1 MSLDQNALKS
11 LCKPLP
17 DSIII
22 HTKTSFTGDGNAAK
36 FPGLQGV
43 QMAKASVTA
52 DTRSW
57 KKSMNTRVTLL
68 DVAREAG
75 VSSATVDRVLNNRDG
90 VRPKTRDAVLST
102 ASRLGYLEAPDLTPT
117 KSGALTPVELV
128 FLLPAG
134 TNTFMKMLNAHLS
147 QQGSARPFVT
157 VRVEA
162 LEGFNP
168 STVATRLL
176 ELAGQ
181 VDGIGLV
188 AQDHPLVREAIR
200 AVARS
205 ETVVVTLASD
215 ILNVPRLAY
224 VGIDNRQA
232 GRLAGQ
238 LMGRLIGSATPAKV
252 ALFAGSLAY
261 RGHEEREMG
270 FRHIIREEFP
280 GIQIVELREIMDDR
294 LKAAIETRSLLDQ
307 HPDLS
312 GIYNVG
318 AATVAIAEEVKVR
331 GLARHIVLIGH
342 EATEVNKSLLLDGSL
357 DAVIDQNPRVE
368 AREALNLLIASVRGE
383 GYAYIPPRLQLVL
396 KENLPNE

>member
-1 MSLDQNALKS
+1 
-11 LCKPLP
+11 
-17 DSIII
+17 
-22 HTKTSFTGDGNAAK
+22 
-36 FPGLQGV
+36 
-43 QMAKASVTA
+43 
-52 DTRSW
+52 
-57 KKSMNTRVTLL
+57 MNPRVTLQ

-75 VSSATVDRVLNNRDG
+75 VSPATVDRVLNNRDG
-90 VRPKTRDAVLST
+90 VRARTRDTVLT
-102 ASRLGYLEAPDLTPT
+102 VAARLGYVDAEAEPP
-117 KSGALTPVELV
+117 KSRAQRPVDLV

-134 TNTFMKMLNAHLS
+134 TNTFMKMLHAQLE
-147 QQGSARPFVT
+147 QQAAERAGVS

-168 STVATRLL
+168 STVAARLMQ
-176 ELAGQ
+176 LAGQ
-181 VDGIGLV
+181 VDGVGLV

-200 AVARS
+200 AAARA
-205 ETVVVTLASD
+205 ETAVVTLVSD
-215 ILNVPRLAY
+215 IQNVPRLAY

-238 LMGRLIGSATPAKV
+238 LMGRLIGAAVPAKV

-280 GIQIVELREIMDDR
+280 TIQIVELREILDDR
-294 LKAAIETRSLLDQ
+294 PKARFETASLLDQ
-307 HPDLS
+307 HPDLA

-318 AATVAIAEEVKVR
+318 AATVAIAEEVK
-331 GLARHIVLIGH
+331 ARHLSRQIVLIGH
-342 EATEVNKSLLLDGSL
+342 EATEVNKPLLLDGTV

-368 AREALNLLIASVRGE
+368 AREALNILIASARGE

>member
-1 MSLDQNALKS
+1 
-11 LCKPLP
+11 
-17 DSIII
+17 
-22 HTKTSFTGDGNAAK
+22 
-36 FPGLQGV
+36 
-43 QMAKASVTA
+43 
-52 DTRSW
+52 
-57 KKSMNTRVTLL
+57 MNTTGMNSRVTLQ

-75 VSSATVDRVLNNRDG
+75 VSPATVDRVLNNRDG
-90 VRPKTRDAVLST
+90 VRPRTRETVLST
-102 ASRLGYLEAPDLTPT
+102 AERLGYLAVAETTPM
-117 KSGALTPVELV
+117 KSRTLKPVDLV
-128 FLLPAG
+128 FLLPGG
-134 TNTFMKMLNAHLS
+134 TNTFMKTLNAQLA
-147 QQGSARPFVT
+147 QQGAERPGVT
-157 VRVEA
+157 VRIEA

-168 STVATRLL
+168 PTVAARLH

-200 AVARS
+200 AAARA
-205 ETVVVTLASD
+205 ETAVVTLASD

-238 LMGRLIGSATPAKV
+238 LMGRLIGAAIPAKV

-294 LKAAIETRSLLDQ
+294 QKATVETRSLLDQ

-318 AATVAIAEEVKVR
+318 AATVAIAEEVKAR
-331 GLARHIVLIGH
+331 GLSRQIVLIGH
-342 EATEVNKSLLLDGSL
+342 EATELNKSLLLDGTV

-368 AREALNLLIASVRGE
+368 AREALNLLIASARGE
-383 GYAYIPPRLQLVL
+383 GYVYIPPRLQLVL

>member
-1 MSLDQNALKS
+1 
-11 LCKPLP
+11 
-17 DSIII
+17 
-22 HTKTSFTGDGNAAK
+22 
-36 FPGLQGV
+36 
-43 QMAKASVTA
+43 
-52 DTRSW
+52 
-57 KKSMNTRVTLL
+57 MNPRVTLQ

-75 VSSATVDRVLNNRDG
+75 VSPATVDRVLNDRGG
-90 VRPKTRDAVLST
+90 VRPKTREAVLT
-102 ASRLGYLEAPDLTPT
+102 IAARLGYLEVSDLAPMR
-117 KSGALTPVELV
+117 SRALQPVDLV

-134 TNTFMKMLNAHLS
+134 TNTFMKMLNAQLS
-147 QQGSARPFVT
+147 QQGSERPGVT

-168 STVATRLL
+168 ATVATRLL

-205 ETVVVTLASD
+205 ETAVVTLASD

-238 LMGRLIGSATPAKV
+238 LMGRLIGAAIPAKV

-270 FRHIIREEFP
+270 FRHIIRAEFP

-294 LKAAIETRSLLDQ
+294 LKATVETHLLLDQ

-318 AATVAIAEEVKVR
+318 AATVAIANEVKAR
-331 GLARHIVLIGH
+331 GLSRQIVLIGH
-342 EATEVNKSLLLDGSL
+342 EATEVTKTLLLDGTV

-368 AREALNLLIASVRGE
+368 AREALNLLIAAGRGE
-383 GYAYIPPRLQLVL
+383 GYVYIPPRLQLVL

>member
-1 MSLDQNALKS
+1 MSS
-11 LCKPLP
+11 
-17 DSIII
+17 
-22 HTKTSFTGDGNAAK
+22 
-36 FPGLQGV
+36 
-43 QMAKASVTA
+43 
-52 DTRSW
+52 
-57 KKSMNTRVTLL
+57 RVTLQ

-90 VRPKTRDAVLST
+90 VRPRTREAVMSI
-102 ASRLGYLEAPDLTPT
+102 AARLGYLEAPDLAPILVPM
-117 KSGALTPVELV
+117 KSRALKPVDVV

-134 TNTFMKMLNAHLS
+134 TNTFMKMLNAQLS
-147 QQGSARPFVT
+147 LQGSERPGVT

-168 STVATRLL
+168 STVAARLL

-205 ETVVVTLASD
+205 ETAVVTLASD

-238 LMGRLIGSATPAKV
+238 LMGRLIGAATPAKV

-318 AATVAIAEEVKVR
+318 AATVAIAEEVKAR
-331 GLARHIVLIGH
+331 GLARQIVLIGH
-342 EATEVNKSLLLDGSL
+342 EATEVNKTLLLDGSL